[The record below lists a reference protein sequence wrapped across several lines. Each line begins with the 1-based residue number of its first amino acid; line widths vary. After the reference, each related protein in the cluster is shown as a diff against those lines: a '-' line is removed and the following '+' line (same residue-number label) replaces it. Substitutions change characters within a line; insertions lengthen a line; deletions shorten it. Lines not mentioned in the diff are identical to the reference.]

1 MSGPS
6 GTGSHLDIGGVFEK
20 TGDIY
25 SKAFGTFWIVALVLL
40 IPPAILQ
47 WLIGDSALGGLVSAI
62 VNIFATAWLAGG
74 VVRIVQDVE
83 ADGQVDYSVGDLL
96 GSVWPRLLAIVG
108 LQIVVGI
115 IIFFGLIFFIIPGII
130 LALVLVVSL
139 PALVVEDGGIFDSM
153 GRSAAL
159 TKDNRMR
166 ILAVGIL
173 MILILVGIA
182 IVAGLLSAITPII
195 GALAMLVLGVLL
207 YPYIYML
214 TTVLYFRLVELKE
227 GGVVAVEETV
237 IVEED
242 ADRRPPCRRRQLA
255 PVRVGAPGSAQSTKG
270 PRPVRRAPAAAL
282 VLLRESPGGPGSG
295 SERRRFVD
303 GEPGDRPAIAPSSEP
318 AVSRPGAQRE
328 VAVLALEGTGTQG
341 IPVTPAKAP
350 VEGIGGSLIGSADPV
365 GRTQNRSS
373 P

>member
-6 GTGSHLDIGGVFEK
+6 GTGNHLDIGGVFES

-40 IPPAILQ
+40 IPPAVLQ
-47 WLIGDSALGGLVSAI
+47 WLIGDGALGGLIAAV

-108 LQIVVGI
+108 LQIVVGLI
-115 IIFFGLIFFIIPGII
+115 VAIGLIFFIIPGII

-139 PALVVEDGGIFDSM
+139 PSLVVEDRGIFDSM
-153 GRSAAL
+153 SRSADL

-173 MILILVGIA
+173 MILILIGIG
-182 IVAGLLSAITPII
+182 ILSTLLAAITPII

-242 ADRRPPCRRRQLA
+242 AGPP
-255 PVRVGAPGSAQSTKG
+255 
-270 PRPVRRAPAAAL
+270 
-282 VLLRESPGGPGSG
+282 
-295 SERRRFVD
+295 
-303 GEPGDRPAIAPSSEP
+303 P
-318 AVSRPGAQRE
+318 AV
-328 VAVLALEGTGTQG
+328 
-341 IPVTPAKAP
+341 
-350 VEGIGGSLIGSADPV
+350 
-365 GRTQNRSS
+365 
-373 P
+373 

>member
-1 MSGPS
+1 
-6 GTGSHLDIGGVFEK
+6 
-20 TGDIY
+20 
-25 SKAFGTFWIVALVLL
+25 VLL

-242 ADRRPPCRRRQLA
+242 AGPP
-255 PVRVGAPGSAQSTKG
+255 
-270 PRPVRRAPAAAL
+270 
-282 VLLRESPGGPGSG
+282 
-295 SERRRFVD
+295 
-303 GEPGDRPAIAPSSEP
+303 P
-318 AVSRPGAQRE
+318 AV
-328 VAVLALEGTGTQG
+328 
-341 IPVTPAKAP
+341 
-350 VEGIGGSLIGSADPV
+350 
-365 GRTQNRSS
+365 
-373 P
+373 

>member
-6 GTGSHLDIGGVFEK
+6 GTGNHLDIGGVFES

-25 SKAFGTFWIVALVLL
+25 SKAFGTFWIVAVVLL
-40 IPPAILQ
+40 IPPAVLQ
-47 WLIGDSALGGLVSAI
+47 WLIGDGALGGLIAAV

-108 LQIVVGI
+108 LQIVVGLI
-115 IIFFGLIFFIIPGII
+115 VAIGLIFFIIPGII

-139 PALVVEDGGIFDSM
+139 PSLVVEDRGIFDSM
-153 GRSAAL
+153 SRSADL

-173 MILILVGIA
+173 MILILIGIG
-182 IVAGLLSAITPII
+182 ILSTLLAAITPII

-242 ADRRPPCRRRQLA
+242 AGPP
-255 PVRVGAPGSAQSTKG
+255 
-270 PRPVRRAPAAAL
+270 
-282 VLLRESPGGPGSG
+282 
-295 SERRRFVD
+295 
-303 GEPGDRPAIAPSSEP
+303 PAI
-318 AVSRPGAQRE
+318 
-328 VAVLALEGTGTQG
+328 
-341 IPVTPAKAP
+341 
-350 VEGIGGSLIGSADPV
+350 
-365 GRTQNRSS
+365 
-373 P
+373 

>member
-1 MSGPS
+1 MGGPS

-242 ADRRPPCRRRQLA
+242 AGPP
-255 PVRVGAPGSAQSTKG
+255 
-270 PRPVRRAPAAAL
+270 
-282 VLLRESPGGPGSG
+282 
-295 SERRRFVD
+295 
-303 GEPGDRPAIAPSSEP
+303 P
-318 AVSRPGAQRE
+318 AV
-328 VAVLALEGTGTQG
+328 
-341 IPVTPAKAP
+341 
-350 VEGIGGSLIGSADPV
+350 
-365 GRTQNRSS
+365 
-373 P
+373 

>member
-1 MSGPS
+1 M
-6 GTGSHLDIGGVFEK
+6 
-20 TGDIY
+20 
-25 SKAFGTFWIVALVLL
+25 
-40 IPPAILQ
+40 
-47 WLIGDSALGGLVSAI
+47 
-62 VNIFATAWLAGG
+62 
-74 VVRIVQDVE
+74 
-83 ADGQVDYSVGDLL
+83 
-96 GSVWPRLLAIVG
+96 
-108 LQIVVGI
+108 
-115 IIFFGLIFFIIPGII
+115 
-130 LALVLVVSL
+130 LVVSL

-242 ADRRPPCRRRQLA
+242 AGPP
-255 PVRVGAPGSAQSTKG
+255 
-270 PRPVRRAPAAAL
+270 
-282 VLLRESPGGPGSG
+282 
-295 SERRRFVD
+295 
-303 GEPGDRPAIAPSSEP
+303 P
-318 AVSRPGAQRE
+318 AV
-328 VAVLALEGTGTQG
+328 
-341 IPVTPAKAP
+341 
-350 VEGIGGSLIGSADPV
+350 
-365 GRTQNRSS
+365 
-373 P
+373 